1 MFDVEGSSL
10 LTNSFYHSPASEYID
25 DWIKSLHYQVK
36 VCTFFGKETKM
47 RRYES
52 SSIPEYLT
60 VRSIVAV
67 LNTHFSEITEEA
79 TANNGERHDF
89 PELLYVREGNHAMFV
104 GDRIYPLEAGQII
117 IYAPLEP
124 HTGASGGEADV
135 AILSF
140 KADFGRLP
148 SIYNRVITLSEQNRA
163 LLEDIIKSGA
173 ECYKMRQNRDEIGGM
188 LIRPDASE
196 YVVQK
201 LKRDIE
207 LFLIEIYRSEG
218 LLYELSETGR
228 ETSER
233 EQFFK
238 IVEMLR
244 TMINE
249 ELSLDEIARRSSMS
263 VSKLKMLF
271 RKYAAKGPIDFFI
284 DMKLDLAK
292 EMISQGKHNLTEIS
306 ELLGFSSLHYFS
318 RLFKSR
324 SGVSPSRWEKAERG
338 V

>member
-1 MFDVEGSSL
+1 M
-10 LTNSFYHSPASEYID
+10 
-25 DWIKSLHYQVK
+25 K
-36 VCTFFGKETKM
+36 
-47 RRYES
+47 RYES
-52 SSIPEYLT
+52 YVIPEYLT

-67 LNTHFSEITEEA
+67 LNKHFHEITAEPD
-79 TANNGERHDF
+79 TNNGERHDF
-89 PELLYVREGNHAMFV
+89 PELLYVREGNHAMHV

-124 HTGASGGEADV
+124 HTGAKSGEAEV

-140 KADFGRLP
+140 KADFGKLP
-148 SIYNRVITLSEQNRA
+148 SIYNRVITLSEQNKL
-163 LLEDIIKSGA
+163 LLEDIIKTGT
-173 ECYKMRQNRDEIGGM
+173 ECYQPRQGRDGIGGM

-218 LLYELSETGR
+218 LLNKLSATGR
-228 ETSER
+228 EESER
-233 EQFFK
+233 EQFFE
-238 IVEMLR
+238 IVDMLR
-244 TMINE
+244 ARINE
-249 ELSLDEIARRSSMS
+249 ELSLEEIARRSSMS

-271 RKYAAKGPIDFFI
+271 RKYAAQGPIDFFI

-306 ELLGFSSLHYFS
+306 EMLGFSSLHYFS

-324 SGVSPSRWEKAERG
+324 SGVSPSRWEKEAKGRQDQL
-338 V
+338 

>member
-1 MFDVEGSSL
+1 M
-10 LTNSFYHSPASEYID
+10 
-25 DWIKSLHYQVK
+25 K
-36 VCTFFGKETKM
+36 
-47 RRYES
+47 RYES
-52 SSIPEYLT
+52 TAIPEYLT

-67 LNTHFSEITEEA
+67 LNKHFHEIPARAER
-79 TANNGERHDF
+79 NNGERHDF
-89 PELLYVREGNHAMFV
+89 PELLYVREGNHSMYV
-104 GDRIYPLEAGQII
+104 GERIYPLESGQII

-124 HTGASGGEADV
+124 HTGAEGGEADV

-163 LLEDIIKSGA
+163 LLEDIIKNGT
-173 ECYKMRQNRDEIGGM
+173 ECYQLRQNREGIGGM

-218 LLYELSETGR
+218 LLYELSATGR

-233 EQFFK
+233 EQFFE

-244 TMINE
+244 TRINE
-249 ELSLDEIARRSSMS
+249 ELSLAEIARCASMS

-271 RKYAAKGPIDFFI
+271 RKYAAEGPIDFFI

-292 EMISQGKHNLTEIS
+292 EMISQGTHNLTEIS

-324 SGVSPSRWEKAERG
+324 AGVSPSRWEKAKKGQGE
-338 V
+338 